1 MVSPREGH
9 LKYLIGN
16 DSRIQKLRNCIYNW
30 LVTVSNQLT
39 SPGISKYSNYKSV
52 SKYTYFFHI
61 SKNTVRLEV
70 IRIWRHHWL
79 IWRQYMTAT
88 VTVFNKSNH
97 HRMNCQGRQVT
108 SWDEKRRESCSL
120 IKYVN
125 RGHLLCSWL
134 PVGVCR
140 LPRYSIISQIS
151 HQRNS
156 EKAMDI
162 NVSCERLSSNGRNKI
177 VREALCGNMLQILQ
191 HWYKLLQ
198 SEKEG
203 WLIEKAAEKRCFS
216 HNLARHRRRPTKTYT
231 SHITELHWLQN
242 ISRCRWGTRK
252 ESG

>member
-16 DSRIQKLRNCIYNW
+16 ETKIQMLRSVIYNW
-30 LVTVSNQLT
+30 LVTVNNQLT
-39 SPGISKYSNYKSV
+39 SPGISKYSNYNSV

-151 HQRNS
+151 WRKLWISMFPLKDFLPTDATRLCEKHFAATCYKSCSTDTNS
-156 EKAMDI
+156 SRAKKKGD
-162 NVSCERLSSNGRNKI
+162 LSK
-177 VREALCGNMLQILQ
+177 
-191 HWYKLLQ
+191 KLL
-198 SEKEG
+198 K
-203 WLIEKAAEKRCFS
+203 KRCFS
-216 HNLARHRRRPTKTYT
+216 HNLARYRRRPTKTYT
-231 SHITELHWLQN
+231 SHIAELHWLQI
-242 ISRCRWGTRK
+242 ISRCRWGTCK